1 LATLNPIIPPELL
14 LTYLGVLFFLG
25 LAAMAAD
32 KTSAKLGFDRIS
44 ERTLALLALAGGF
57 TGVILGGL
65 FFHHKTSKPEFWVP
79 VGLATILWGAV
90 LLVYYLPP
98 FLRF

>member
-1 LATLNPIIPPELL
+1 MNPIVPPELL
-14 LTYLGVLFFLG
+14 FSYLGVLFFLG

-32 KTSAKLGFDRIS
+32 KASAKLGFDRIS

-79 VGLATILWGAV
+79 VGFATLVWVAV
-90 LLVYYLPP
+90 ALVYYFPSILV
-98 FLRF
+98 F